1 MDSRQE
7 EIIIK
12 DFGKR
17 LKKIRKAQKLS
28 LRALADLADM
38 SHNHVNAIERGER
51 NPSLTAVVFLA
62 NALNVQI
69 GELILLE

>member
-17 LKKIRKAQKLS
+17 LKKARLAKGLS

-38 SHNHVNAIERGER
+38 NHGNIHEIELGNVNPQI
-51 NPSLTAVVFLA
+51 STVVMLA
-62 NALNVQI
+62 RALEI
-69 GELILLE
+69 KPADLMPE